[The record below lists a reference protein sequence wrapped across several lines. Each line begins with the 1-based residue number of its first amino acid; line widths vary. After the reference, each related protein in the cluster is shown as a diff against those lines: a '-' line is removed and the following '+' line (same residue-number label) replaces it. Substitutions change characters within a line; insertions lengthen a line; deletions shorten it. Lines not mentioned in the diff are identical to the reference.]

1 MSKNSLWPSK
11 SITPDALLKRALEAA
26 ARAYSP
32 YSRYRV
38 GAAFLFA
45 DDRIIQACNVENAS
59 YSLTI
64 CAERSGI
71 ASMIAQ
77 GLRMP
82 LAIAVVGSHESKDEY
97 LTVPCPP
104 CGACLQTLAE
114 FNTEI
119 LVVLAS
125 DSGPKIFTLSELLP
139 HSFTFKP

>member
-1 MSKNSLWPSK
+1 MSQNSLWPSK
-11 SITPDALLKRALEAA
+11 SITPDALLSFALEAA

-45 DDRIIQACNVENAS
+45 DDKVIQSCNVENAS

-64 CAERSGI
+64 CAERAGI
-71 ASMIAQ
+71 AAIIAQ
-77 GLRMP
+77 GLRKP
-82 LAIAVVGSHESKDEY
+82 LAVAVVGSHESSNEY

-114 FNTEI
+114 FNAEI